1 MSWVPSMRPVSFLLV
16 VALAAT
22 ACVNRVEDRPEGR
35 IQLERN
41 SEFDGSTLRF
51 FVELEDGT
59 ELSVNTNDDVYT
71 ARPAT
76 TPLPDHRAQAIT
88 FLKDQ
93 KEGTSLAHGLLS
105 WDPANP
111 TDYLVFGWWAYFPDQ
126 HLPELSLEDSVQ
138 YAIVDGPEIDHGIP
152 PVLPLDGTA
161 TYAGQAG
168 GLYSY
173 VPGGDPEEGRESFVI
188 EEYQGILTLTAD
200 FGDRSV
206 RGCIGCV
213 GDLDT
218 RRAHFGAILG
228 PELGDARGVARDYEL
243 HLASAIVQ
251 ENGTFE
257 RDRVTVK
264 HPTRT
269 VVESEGFWGGTFS
282 NRRDMEGIPRLV
294 AGFSGV
300 SFTESD
306 GSEGEFFGSL
316 LGLSSLF
323 AETGESGPL
332 PSPANRTPGN

>member
-1 MSWVPSMRPVSFLLV
+1 MSRASSMKPVSVLLAA
-16 VALAAT
+16 ALAAT
-22 ACVNRVEDRPEGR
+22 ACADRVEHPPEDR

-41 SEFDGSTLRF
+41 SEFDGGTLRF

-71 ARPAT
+71 ASPAT
-76 TPLPDHRAQAIT
+76 TPLPGHRAQAIT
-88 FLKDQ
+88 FFKDR
-93 KEGTSLAHGLLS
+93 KEGASLAHGLLS

-111 TDYLVFGWWAYFPDQ
+111 ADYLVFGWWAYFPDR
-126 HLPELSLEDSVQ
+126 HPPELSLADSVR
-138 YAIVDGPEIDHGIP
+138 YAVVDGPEIDHGIP
-152 PVLPLDGTA
+152 PALPVDGTA
-161 TYAGQAG
+161 TYTGQAG

-173 VPGGDPEEGRESFVI
+173 VPGGDPEENGEGFVI
-188 EEYQGILTLTAD
+188 EEYQGVLTLTAD

-218 RRAHFGAILG
+218 RRAHFGVILG

-243 HLASAIVQ
+243 HLASAIVR
-251 ENGTFE
+251 EDGTFE

-269 VVESEGFWGGTFS
+269 VAESDGFWGGAFS
-282 NRRDMEGIPRLV
+282 SRQDTEGAPRLV
-294 AGFSGV
+294 AGFNGV

-306 GSEGEFFGSL
+306 GSEGEFVGSF
-316 LGLSSLF
+316 LGLSEPF
-323 AETGESGPL
+323 RETGESGPL
-332 PSPANRTPGN
+332 PSPASRPPGN